1 MKGMG
6 GGGGGAGGG
15 MGDIVRRAQEAQKNL
30 AKIQEDLKGRVVDAS
45 SGGGAV
51 TVYVNGQQELVKITI
66 KPEVVDPSDVAM
78 LEDLVGAAVKQAMEK
93 SKKLMQDEMGKAMG
107 GLKVPGLW

>member
-6 GGGGGAGGG
+6 GGGGGG

-30 AKIQEDLKGRVVDAS
+30 SKVQDDLRQRVVDAS

-51 TVYVNGQQELVKITI
+51 TAFVNGQQELVKITI
-66 KPEVVDPSDVAM
+66 KPEVVDPADVGM
-78 LEDLVGAAVKQAMEK
+78 LEDLVTAAVKQALEK

-107 GLKVPGLW
+107 GLKVPGLF